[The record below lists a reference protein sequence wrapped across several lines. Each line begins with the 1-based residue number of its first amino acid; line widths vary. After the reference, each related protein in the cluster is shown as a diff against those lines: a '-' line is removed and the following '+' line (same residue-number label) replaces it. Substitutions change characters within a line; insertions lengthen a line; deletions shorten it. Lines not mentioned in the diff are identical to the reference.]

1 MTAHTWFRLIHIVGG
16 VLWVGAAI
24 FIAAF
29 LLPSARALGPA
40 AGPMM
45 RELTGVR
52 KLPVY
57 LQVTS
62 IATVLS
68 GIVLAW
74 RDAGSMG
81 LRWFE
86 QGPGLVFGIGAV
98 FAITGATIGL
108 GVSSPTAKRL
118 GALSATLQSQG
129 RPASP
134 EEQGQ
139 MKQLQDR
146 LFTVSQVIAVLLLL
160 ASAAM
165 AGARY
170 M

>member
-1 MTAHTWFRLIHIVGG
+1 MTAHSWFRLVHIIGG

-29 LLPSARALGPA
+29 LLPSARAIGPA

-57 LQVTS
+57 LQ
-62 IATVLS
+62 TVSMLTILS
-68 GIVLAW
+68 GAVLAW

-86 QGPGLVFGIGAV
+86 QGSGLVFGIGAL
-98 FAITGATIGL
+98 FALAGAIIGL
-108 GVSSPTAKRL
+108 VVSAPAAKRL
-118 GALSATLQSQG
+118 GALSASLGSAG
-129 RPASP
+129 RPPSP
-134 EEQGQ
+134 AEQGLMQ
-139 MKQLQDR
+139 RLQDR
-146 LFTVSQVIAVLLLL
+146 LFTVSRVIAVLLLL

>member
-1 MTAHTWFRLIHIVGG
+1 MTAHSWFRLVHIVGG
-16 VLWVGAAI
+16 VLWVGAAV

-29 LLPSARALGPA
+29 LLPSARAIGPA

-52 KLPVY
+52 RLPVY
-57 LQVTS
+57 LQLTS

-81 LRWFE
+81 VRWFE
-86 QGPGLVFGIGAV
+86 QGPGLVFGIGGIL
-98 FAITGATIGL
+98 AITGATIGL
-108 GVSSPTAKRL
+108 GVSSPTARRL
-118 GALSATLQSQG
+118 GALSATLQAQG
-129 RPASP
+129 RAPSP

-139 MKQLQDR
+139 LTQLQDR
-146 LFTVSQVIAVLLLL
+146 LFTVSRVIALLLLL